1 MEVVAD
7 GEPKLY
13 EQVPPGGL
21 FATYLDRDFR
31 YCLKA
36 HVHGDEGHDHPAVVL
51 VPGHDDHD
59 GQPGILA
66 ESHFDDTTV
75 VYLPS
80 ARLTLHAARTALSP
94 MDDNRKAGDV
104 ICRLSQ
110 QNPTIVRA
118 HIVVGDPHKRLVCVH
133 LTDGHVESLGS
144 SRKAIVYR
152 SWSIMIPSLSGFV
165 ELARY
170 P

>member
-7 GEPKLY
+7 GEPRLY

-31 YCLKA
+31 YCLKTLA
-36 HVHGDEGHDHPAVVL
+36 HGDEGQDHPAVVL
-51 VPGHDDHD
+51 APGHDDYD

-66 ESHFDDTTV
+66 ESYFNDTTV

-80 ARLTLHAARTALSP
+80 ARLTLSSARAALSP
-94 MDDNRKAGDV
+94 MDDHRRSGEV
-104 ICRLSQ
+104 ICQLSQ
-110 QNPTIVRA
+110 HNLPTTRTHMI
-118 HIVVGDPHKRLVCVH
+118 VGDPHKRLVCVH
-133 LTDGHVESLGS
+133 LADGHIGPLNL
-144 SRKAIVYR
+144 SRKAMIYR
-152 SWSIMIPSLSGFV
+152 SWSIMVPSSSGVV

>member
-7 GEPKLY
+7 GEPRLY
-13 EQVPPGGL
+13 EKVPPGGL
-21 FATYLDRDFR
+21 FAAYLDKDFR

-36 HVHGDEGHDHPAVVL
+36 QLRGDEGPDHPAVVL

-59 GQPGILA
+59 GQPGIFA

-80 ARLTLHAARTALSP
+80 ARLTLCAVRGALSP
-94 MDDNRKAGDV
+94 TDDSRRAGDV
-104 ICRLSQ
+104 ICWVGQ
-110 QNPTIVRA
+110 QKPTTLRS
-118 HIVVGDPHKRLVCVH
+118 HIVVVDHKRLVCVH
-133 LTDGHVESLGS
+133 LTDGHIEPLGS
-144 SRKAIVYR
+144 SRLAMVYR

-165 ELARY
+165 ELAHY